1 MKTLTYRFASKILE
15 DGSFRRPYLLSTYYA
30 HGVSSPSELRD
41 LVRELYN
48 SGAKVPPLQLN
59 RFDLPPCVEVVRD
72 RGFVVEFVMTLPIP
86 EIPELKPYIEEPQAD
101 VLTKTISRSRY
112 HRLTGYLIGDDF
124 VVEGQWYRHGG
135 KDIYW
140 QYGDPVPAVPIT
152 RRRGSVDTSRTNT
165 QFIYLKRG

>member
-1 MKTLTYRFASKILE
+1 MKTLTYRFTGKIMQ

-48 SGAKVPPLQLN
+48 SGATIPPLQLN

-72 RGFVVEFVMTLPIP
+72 RGFVVEFVMTLNILDTPS
-86 EIPELKPYIEEPQAD
+86 LKPYIAEPVAD
-101 VLTKTISRSRY
+101 TVTKIISRARY
-112 HRLTGYLIGDDF
+112 HRIAGYLIGDDF
-124 VVEGQWYRHGG
+124 VVDGQWYRHSG

-140 QYGDPVPAVPIT
+140 QYGDPVAAVPIA
-152 RRRGSVDTSRTNT
+152 RRRGSLDTSRINT
-165 QFIYLKRG
+165 QFIYQKRA